1 MSKKATTPAGRRT
14 AMKNGQ
20 AMVEFLVGLVAV
32 MALLIGARQVASLAR
47 NHTEAMVEARRQAGE
62 LAILTDL
69 DGESDILYHASYL
82 DTWDTGPDGRP
93 HTRDDVPVFAVASA
107 FQDTVVERSASA
119 EDWELL
125 ESIPENRVQ
134 RLRQNADP
142 VQFFGLVQGYDSR
155 TVALLPAARSLIYNA
170 ESIEIEAEA
179 WIPLLRGIY

>member
-47 NHTEAMVEARRQAGE
+47 NHTEARRQAGE
-62 LAILTDL
+62 LAILTELGGD
-69 DGESDILYHASYL
+69 SDMLYNAAYL

-142 VQFFGLVQGYDSR
+142 VQFFGLVRGYDSR
-155 TVALLPAARSLIYNA
+155 TVSLVPAARSLIYNA